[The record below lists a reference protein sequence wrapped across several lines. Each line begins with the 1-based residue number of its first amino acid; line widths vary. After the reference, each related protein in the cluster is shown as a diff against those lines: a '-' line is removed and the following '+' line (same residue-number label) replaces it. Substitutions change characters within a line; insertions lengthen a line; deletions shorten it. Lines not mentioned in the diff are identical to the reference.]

1 MIITKIFLIP
11 NGNVTAVEARCN
23 RHCRPVPASPSLA
36 PKECLLSG
44 ENARASAQLGISS
57 LCRRNTNSSGTAPA
71 ALGTLMIPTAIFYQ
85 VQIFQLNNQWNHV
98 SWPSAA
104 HNTCLNCFVCR
115 YQRTVAACAPNRVN
129 STTKKQQTSCIL
141 FSEEC
146 ASSAKQQPPYNNFQ
160 RKWQHKQRVQLV
172 SHHPWNDFNSHFN
185 HLLTGNGRGAAKVV
199 PRLLID
205 KMESCVCE
213 LRVYIVSCTDA
224 RPAFATCTLFS
235 RVSQQPIQ
243 SNISFKMSS
252 TATEPRHR
260 RHQRR
265 LTTSSTAGPTM
276 TQ

>member
-1 MIITKIFLIP
+1 MESCLLAKCCSQHLSELFC
-11 NGNVTAVEARCN
+11 V
-23 RHCRPVPASPSLA
+23 PVPANSRRLRTKP
-36 PKECLLSG
+36 
-44 ENARASAQLGISS
+44 RQL
-57 LCRRNTNSSGTAPA
+57 
-71 ALGTLMIPTAIFYQ
+71 
-85 VQIFQLNNQWNHV
+85 
-98 SWPSAA
+98 
-104 HNTCLNCFVCR
+104 HN
-115 YQRTVAACAPNRVN
+115 
-129 STTKKQQTSCIL
+129 KKQQTSCIL

-146 ASSAKQQPPYNNFQ
+146 ASSAKQQPHYNNFQ
-160 RKWQHKQRVQLV
+160 RKWQLHKQRVQLV

-243 SNISFKMSS
+243 SNISYKMSS

-265 LTTSSTAGPTM
+265 LTTSSTAGWTDDDTVETIPHDETRRKTSTMISTATFPT
-276 TQ
+276 TSIIKKAQKRNHV